1 MKKRE
6 LIFVIIIL
14 VVVMTLFSR
23 FVLFVED
30 RSGIVL
36 NDYFLASFTASDLT
50 WPIFVAIYGG
60 MVLGLG
66 ILIAHPDNLLLLL
79 ESYILM
85 ILLRVVCMYLLPLEP
100 PVGMILL
107 KDPLVEFFGTSKTL
121 TKDLF
126 FSGHTASMTLFILA
140 VPKKWKWIFLILTLF
155 IAAAVVKQK
164 VHYTIDVVAAPL
176 ISTLAYYLAFKIR
189 KKLIHQE
196 SN

>member
-6 LIFVIIIL
+6 LFFVIIVLII
-14 VVVMTLFSR
+14 VMAFFSR

-30 RSGIVL
+30 RPGIVL

-50 WPIFVAIYGG
+50 WPIFIAIYGG
-60 MVLGLG
+60 MILGLG

-85 ILLRVVCMYLLPLEP
+85 ILFRVVCMYLLPLEP
-100 PVGMILL
+100 PIGMILL
-107 KDPLVEFFGTSKTL
+107 KDPLVEYFGTSKTL

-126 FSGHTASMTLFILA
+126 FSGHTASMTLFTL
-140 VPKKWKWIFLILTLF
+140 VTPKKWKWIFLLLTLF
-155 IAAAVVKQK
+155 IAAAVLMQK
-164 VHYTIDVVAAPL
+164 VHYTIDVMAAPL
-176 ISTLAYYLAFKIR
+176 ISILAYNLAFKFR